1 MLGSSEHTAFIVEV
15 DTETDFAA
23 KDASFQAFLSELSD
37 FCAKNN
43 PEDLDDLNAKY
54 KDELLGIIQ
63 KIGENIKVSYFEK
76 ISLEGGVVAS
86 YKHSDNKLAAIVKM
100 DSGDETVGRDIAMQV
115 AANNPM
121 ALYPEDIDET
131 ILSKE
136 KEIALA
142 TLANENKP
150 EEIKEKIIMG
160 KLNKFKMENSL
171 VEQPFIKD
179 PDKKIKDLLGDSKI
193 IGFLRKKVGE

>member
-1 MLGSSEHTAFIVEV
+1 
-15 DTETDFAA
+15 
-23 KDASFQAFLSELSD
+23 
-37 FCAKNN
+37 
-43 PEDLDDLNAKY
+43 
-54 KDELLGIIQ
+54 
-63 KIGENIKVSYFEK
+63 
-76 ISLEGGVVAS
+76 
-86 YKHSDNKLAAIVKM
+86 
-100 DSGDETVGRDIAMQV
+100 MQV

-121 ALYPEDIDET
+121 AIYPEDIDED
-131 ILSKE
+131 ILNKE

-179 PDKKIKDLLGDSKI
+179 PDKKIKDLLGGSKI

>member
-121 ALYPEDIDET
+121 ALYPEDIDES
-131 ILSKE
+131 ILNKE

>member
-1 MLGSSEHTAFIVEV
+1 
-15 DTETDFAA
+15 
-23 KDASFQAFLSELSD
+23 
-37 FCAKNN
+37 
-43 PEDLDDLNAKY
+43 
-54 KDELLGIIQ
+54 
-63 KIGENIKVSYFEK
+63 
-76 ISLEGGVVAS
+76 
-86 YKHSDNKLAAIVKM
+86 M

-121 ALYPEDIDET
+121 AVYPQDIDES
-131 ILSKE
+131 ILNKE

-150 EEIKEKIIMG
+150 EEIKEKIIIG